1 MRNKISGGTNISPL
15 ISSMIL
21 LSARL
26 SMDKRKL
33 MTDSVKLSTKAPKK
47 ILLKTV
53 NILTYKKPP
62 VKPEPVKKVKST
74 KKSKSKKEKKPVTIK
89 SKKPEKPVRKT
100 KSKKMKGG
108 GRQDFFE

>member
-1 MRNKISGGTNISPL
+1 MKNKISGGINISPL
-15 ISSMIL
+15 ISSLIL

-33 MTDSVKLSTKAPKK
+33 MTDSVKLSTRAPKK
-47 ILLKTV
+47 ILMKTV
-53 NILTYKKPP
+53 NVLTYKKPP

-74 KKSKSKKEKKPVTIK
+74 KKSKPKKEKNPVTIK
-89 SKKPEKPVRKT
+89 SKKSAKK

>member
-33 MTDSVKLSTKAPKK
+33 MTDSVKLSTRAPKK

-53 NILTYKKPP
+53 NVLTYKKPP

-74 KKSKSKKEKKPVTIK
+74 KKNKPKKEKTPVTVK
-89 SKKPEKPVRKT
+89 SKKPAKK

>member
-62 VKPEPVKKVKST
+62 IKPEPVKKIKST
-74 KKSKSKKEKKPVTIK
+74 KKRKSKKEKKPVTVK
-89 SKKPEKPVRKT
+89 SKKPVKKT

>member
-33 MTDSVKLSTKAPKK
+33 MTDSAKLSAKAPKK

-74 KKSKSKKEKKPVTIK
+74 KKEKKPVAVK
-89 SKKPEKPVRKT
+89 SKKPAKKT

-108 GRQDFFE
+108 GKQDFFE

>member
-1 MRNKISGGTNISPL
+1 MSNKISGGTNISPL

-33 MTDSVKLSTKAPKK
+33 MTDSIKLSTKAPKK

-74 KKSKSKKEKKPVTIK
+74 KKNKLKKEKKPVTVK
-89 SKKPEKPVRKT
+89 SKKPVKKT

>member
-1 MRNKISGGTNISPL
+1 MRNKISGCTNISPL

-21 LSARL
+21 LSTRL
-26 SMDKRKL
+26 SMDKKIPMREG
-33 MTDSVKLSTKAPKK
+33 VKLSKKAPKK

-62 VKPEPVKKVKST
+62 IKPEPVKKVKST
-74 KKSKSKKEKKPVTIK
+74 KKSKPKKEKKPVTN
-89 SKKPEKPVRKT
+89 

-108 GRQDFFE
+108 GREDFFE

>member
-62 VKPEPVKKVKST
+62 VKPEPVKKVKS
-74 KKSKSKKEKKPVTIK
+74 KSKKEKKPVAVK
-89 SKKPEKPVRKT
+89 STKPAKKT

>member
-1 MRNKISGGTNISPL
+1 MKNKISGGTNISPL

-26 SMDKRKL
+26 SMDKQKL

-74 KKSKSKKEKKPVTIK
+74 KNKKNLSKKLNLKKLK
-89 SKKPEKPVRKT
+89 E
-100 KSKKMKGG
+100 GG
-108 GRQDFFE
+108 DKIFLNNFNIPCPYFC

>member
-62 VKPEPVKKVKST
+62 VKLEPVKKVKST

-89 SKKPEKPVRKT
+89 SKKPAKKT

>member
-62 VKPEPVKKVKST
+62 VKPEPVMKVKST
-74 KKSKSKKEKKPVTIK
+74 KKSKSKKEKKPVTVK
-89 SKKPEKPVRKT
+89 SKKPVKKT

>member
-26 SMDKRKL
+26 SMDKQKL
-33 MTDSVKLSTKAPKK
+33 MTDSVKLSTRAPKK

-53 NILTYKKPP
+53 NVLTYKKPP

-74 KKSKSKKEKKPVTIK
+74 KKSKPDKKK
-89 SKKPEKPVRKT
+89 

-108 GRQDFFE
+108 GREDFFE

>member
-1 MRNKISGGTNISPL
+1 MKNKISGGTNISPL

-33 MTDSVKLSTKAPKK
+33 MTDSIKLSTKAPKK

-53 NILTYKKPP
+53 NVLTYKKSP

-74 KKSKSKKEKKPVTIK
+74 KKSKPKKEKKPVTVK
-89 SKKPEKPVRKT
+89 SKK

>member
-26 SMDKRKL
+26 SMDKQKL
-33 MTDSVKLSTKAPKK
+33 MTDSVKLSTRAPKK

-53 NILTYKKPP
+53 NVLTYKKPP

-74 KKSKSKKEKKPVTIK
+74 KKSKPEKKK
-89 SKKPEKPVRKT
+89 

-108 GRQDFFE
+108 GREDFFE

>member
-1 MRNKISGGTNISPL
+1 MSNKISGGTNISPL

-33 MTDSVKLSTKAPKK
+33 MTDSIKLSTKAPKK

-74 KKSKSKKEKKPVTIK
+74 KKSKSKKGKKPVTVK
-89 SKKPEKPVRKT
+89 SKKPVKKT

>member
-62 VKPEPVKKVKST
+62 VKSEPVKKVKST

-89 SKKPEKPVRKT
+89 SKKPEKTVRKT

-108 GRQDFFE
+108 GREDFFE